1 MIGHLNNSD
10 NGDICRSITWQ
21 FDDAPNVSG
30 IIKMLKD
37 IYGMSTEDFFDGMV
51 ERIYLPDLKT
61 DGTDDYGLSVW
72 GKILNL
78 SRPIVNVEGTLQ
90 SISSDFYKKLLLGR
104 IRLLEGNASVADYCK
119 YIEFVYDG
127 NVTVADGLDMGLTF
141 TAKTG
146 LATEKEALINSAP
159 EIAFAFPSGVL
170 SSEHADSPMLALD
183 GQQTNT
189 SLNVNTLDNS
199 GLNWRLTPKG
209 NWQ

>member
-1 MIGHLNNSD
+1 MTGHLNNSD

-37 IYGMSTEDFFDGMV
+37 IYGMSTEEFFDGMI

-78 SRPIVNVEGTLQ
+78 PRPIVNVSGTLQ

-104 IRLLEGNASVADYCK
+104 IRLLEGNASVDDYCD
-119 YIEFVYDG
+119 YIKFVYDG
-127 NVTVADGLDMGLTF
+127 KVTVDDGRNMGLTF
-141 TAKTG
+141 TAQDD
-146 LATEKEALINSAP
+146 LAAEKKSLINSAP
-159 EIAFAFPSGVL
+159 AIAFAFPAGVF
-170 SSEHADSPMLALD
+170 SSEHADSPMFALD
-183 GQQTNT
+183 GQQNNT
-189 SLNVNTLDNS
+189 TLNVGGLDES
-199 GLNWRLTPKG
+199 SFNWRLTPEG